1 MELTAKPRP
10 GGVNIL
16 VFEKPYVRILFDM
29 DGTFVDSRAVVG
41 RVWRKWAERNNLDLA
56 AILEGQVLT
65 DA

>member
-10 GGVNIL
+10 GAVNIL
-16 VFEKPYVRILFDM
+16 VLKKSCDKVLFDM

-41 RVWRKWAERNNLDLA
+41 RVWRRWAERNNLDLA